1 MGEAIRIGSTPTL
14 NSELLL
20 RVAVAVSDKRYEAER
35 SQLMRCAV
43 YVQCTCNADE
53 GSPQNGGTR
62 GRHEPNVTLS
72 CGGSYQISLLT
83 FVSILVFGGKGS

>member
-1 MGEAIRIGSTPTL
+1 MGEAIRIGSTPTS
-14 NSELLL
+14 NSESVLS
-20 RVAVAVSDKRYEAER
+20 VAAAVSDRQYEGER

-62 GRHEPNVTLS
+62 GRYEPNATLS
-72 CGGSYQISLLT
+72 LIQEDPIRSPS
-83 FVSILVFGGKGS
+83 